1 MSTTS
6 PANTLPNVVYHIK
19 HYNMINHY
27 NKLKSINITNDDLKL
42 KIDTETIVI
51 KIEEKQN
58 INNIQIPSEITN
70 NINKKPWIRIPYP
83 IREIKLMEYLT
94 EKNMNKEDKDKYMKL
109 LYEKKL
115 TNKIVSYNNLS
126 GKIEDITIDNI

>member
-1 MSTTS
+1 MST
-6 PANTLPNVVYHIK
+6 NVIYHIK
-19 HYNMINHY
+19 RTNMINHY
-27 NKLKSINITNDDLKL
+27 NKLKSIDINNEDLKL

-51 KIEEKQN
+51 KKEVKKN

-83 IREIKLMEYLT
+83 IREIKLMEYVT
-94 EKNMNKEDKDKYMKL
+94 DKNMNKEEKDKYMKF

-115 TNKIVSYNNLS
+115 TNKVVEYNNIT
-126 GKIEDITIDNI
+126 GKIINITLDDIS

>member
-1 MSTTS
+1 MST
-6 PANTLPNVVYHIK
+6 NVIYHIK
-19 HYNMINHY
+19 RTNMINHY
-27 NKLKSINITNDDLKL
+27 NKLKSVDINNEDLKL

-51 KIEEKQN
+51 KKEVKKN

-83 IREIKLMEYLT
+83 IREIKLMEYVT
-94 EKNMNKEDKDKYMKL
+94 DKNMNKEEKDKYMKF

-115 TNKIVSYNNLS
+115 TNKVVEYNNIT
-126 GKIEDITIDNI
+126 GKIINITLDDIS